1 MKKIVLGLMLSF
13 AFLTPAYGVKEVLF
27 APDDRPKVRLL
38 EYIAAAKK
46 RIHVA
51 MYTFTEQDLADALV
65 VASKRG
71 VNVQVLLDIS
81 SVTSPYTKIYTL
93 LPAVEIY
100 AFVTKQHY
108 SSDPRARAFAPLMH
122 NKFAVIDDV
131 VWTGSFNWTQS
142 ANSRNQENVVVIKDA
157 QAVKKYEE
165 RFHVVKQKCSRV
177 EDVLQN
183 VHTRNKKS
191 STTKRVKNTR
201 RLLKL
206 YRKNHCKSA

>member
-1 MKKIVLGLMLSF
+1 MKKIVFGLMLSLG
-13 AFLTPAYGVKEVLF
+13 FLIPAHAVKEVLF
-27 APDDRPKVRLL
+27 APDDRPKTRLL

-51 MYTFTEQDLADALV
+51 MYTFTEKDFADALV
-65 VASKRG
+65 LASQRG
-71 VNVQVLLDIS
+71 VHVQVILDLS
-81 SVTSPYTKIYTL
+81 SVLSPYAKVYL
-93 LPAVEIY
+93 LSPMVEVF

-108 SSDPRARAFAPLMH
+108 SSDPQARTFAPLMH

-165 RFHVVKQKCSRV
+165 RFQIIREKCSKV
-177 EDVLQN
+177 EAVLQSMH
-183 VHTRNKKS
+183 VRNKKS
-191 STTKRVKNTR
+191 ITTKRVQKAR
-201 RLLKL
+201 RLLKR
-206 YRKNHCKSA
+206 YHKNTCKSA